1 VGLPAVTLSA
11 TDRDWLTRL
20 PKVELHC
27 HLEGSMSVDTVSA
40 LAERHRADP
49 TPIWP
54 DGFPQVFSFDG
65 FPSFATQFW
74 FGLSLLRTG
83 DDLAIVTAD
92 LACTL
97 ARQNVR
103 YAEITTTAFT
113 HFRGDEGRPGM
124 SWSEYR
130 DGLDEGRRRAADAG
144 VQIGW
149 IVDIPRDLELPEQ
162 TTTIDYLESNLTPDG
177 LLAIGLGGY
186 EVGFPAAPYAPH
198 FARARAIGLHSVP
211 HAGET
216 EGAES
221 VREAIDLLHAERIG
235 HGVRAIE
242 DPALVQQLVDRGIML
257 EVCPTSNVLLGVV
270 NAIEEHPMP
279 ALRAAGVPVCLN
291 TDDPGW
297 FGTDLVTELAI
308 ATEHLGATRA
318 DHLAMQLDAVDAA
331 FMDDA
336 TRTAIAA
343 EIRSY
348 T

>member
-1 VGLPAVTLSA
+1 
-11 TDRDWLTRL
+11 
-20 PKVELHC
+20 
-27 HLEGSMSVDTVSA
+27 
-40 LAERHRADP
+40 
-49 TPIWP
+49 
-54 DGFPQVFSFDG
+54 
-65 FPSFATQFW
+65 
-74 FGLSLLRTG
+74 
-83 DDLAIVTAD
+83 
-92 LACTL
+92 
-97 ARQNVR
+97 
-103 YAEITTTAFT
+103 
-113 HFRGDEGRPGM
+113 
-124 SWSEYR
+124 
-130 DGLDEGRRRAADAG
+130 
-144 VQIGW
+144 
-149 IVDIPRDLELPEQ
+149 
-162 TTTIDYLESNLTPDG
+162 
-177 LLAIGLGGY
+177 
-186 EVGFPAAPYAPH
+186 
-198 FARARAIGLHSVP
+198 VP

-221 VREAIDLLHAERIG
+221 VRQAIDLLHAERIG

-279 ALRAAGVPVCLN
+279 ALRAAGVRVCLN